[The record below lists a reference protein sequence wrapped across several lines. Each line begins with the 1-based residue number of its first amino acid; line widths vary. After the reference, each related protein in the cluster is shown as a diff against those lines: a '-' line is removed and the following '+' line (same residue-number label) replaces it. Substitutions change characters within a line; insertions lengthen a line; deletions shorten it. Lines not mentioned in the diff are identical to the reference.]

1 MFADTAD
8 SQNKLPGKGGEPEP
22 KAKACFAQERRQKR
36 LAKNR
41 GTAKRSRERKR
52 AFLQQLQ
59 QRMYS
64 LELEKSRMEQAIV
77 QRDEQL
83 MQMRGLPGAH
93 PQENLD
99 GVNKGLPPCQEN
111 GLDGTTMRIVLPDV
125 SAPLKVH
132 SKIAPPP
139 SSNPGHAEDP
149 NISTQKSSSQCSAS
163 HESLAIEGGPPD
175 AKSAVTCS
183 IDHDQHFADFLAV
196 FFQDSQGLP
205 SYAKGASRNLDPAI
219 LDPLET
225 QQVVRDWNEAIST
238 RSEHGENESLSPA
251 QLLPSAVH
259 QQDIKERFGTPGIGQ
274 DVSSVDVTWFSTA
287 ASWTSISSSTH
298 IGNYLQE
305 TNHCLSEEE
314 MSLCCSRPCG
324 EESNCNNTQPPW

>member
-1 MFADTAD
+1 M
-8 SQNKLPGKGGEPEP
+8 
-22 KAKACFAQERRQKR
+22 C
-36 LAKNR
+36 
-41 GTAKRSRERKR
+41 
-52 AFLQQLQ
+52 
-59 QRMYS
+59 
-64 LELEKSRMEQAIV
+64 
-77 QRDEQL
+77 
-83 MQMRGLPGAH
+83 
-93 PQENLD
+93 
-99 GVNKGLPPCQEN
+99 
-111 GLDGTTMRIVLPDV
+111 IVLPDV

-225 QQVVRDWNEAIST
+225 QQGKPST
-238 RSEHGENESLSPA
+238 LSSFLFASSPCTEHSL
-251 QLLPSAVH
+251 H
-259 QQDIKERFGTPGIGQ
+259 YMQDQGL
-274 DVSSVDVTWFSTA
+274 
-287 ASWTSISSSTH
+287 
-298 IGNYLQE
+298 YLQ
-305 TNHCLSEEE
+305 L
-314 MSLCCSRPCG
+314 
-324 EESNCNNTQPPW
+324 